1 MDRNFPRALNAV
13 LKHEGGYVNDPKD
26 PGGPTN
32 KGVTLA
38 TFRAYV
44 KPTGSID
51 DLKKITDAQVGVVYR
66 RHYWSKVMASDLPGG
81 VDYAVFD
88 FAVNSGPARAVKFL
102 QRALGA
108 VQDGKV
114 GPATLKDAREADR
127 NGLIDTICDM
137 RLKWLRTLP
146 TWGRFGKGWT
156 ARVEGVRR
164 LAKKLAA
171 EPDEAPKV
179 VVEKK
184 PVAVT
189 NTALEKPW
197 YSSPDVMVPVATTAV
212 PAAIPAFAG
221 FDPLFLIVAAVL
233 AAGLVVF
240 FVIRRDKQRA
250 SVEAKVQKIEQED
263 PE

>member
-13 LKHEGGYVNDPKD
+13 LKHEGGYVNHPND

-44 KPTGSID
+44 KPTGTVA
-51 DLKKITDAQVGVVYR
+51 DLKAISDAQVGVVYR

-88 FAVNSGPARAVKFL
+88 FAVNSGPARAAKFL
-102 QRALGA
+102 QRALGV

-114 GPATLKDAREADR
+114 GPATIKAAAGADR
-127 NGLIDTICDM
+127 DGLIDTVCDM
-137 RLKWLRTLP
+137 RLRWLRTLD
-146 TWGRFGKGWT
+146 TWKTFGKGWT
-156 ARVEGVRR
+156 SRVEGVRR

-189 NTALEKPW
+189 SRALDKPW
-197 YSSPDVMVPVATTAV
+197 YSSPDVIVPAVTTAV
-212 PAAIPAFAG
+212 PAAVPAFAG
-221 FDPLFLIVAAVL
+221 FDRWVMIVGVVL
-233 AAGLVVF
+233 AAALIVF
-240 FVIRRDKQRA
+240 FVIRRDRQRKA
-250 SVEAKVQKIEQED
+250 VDAKVEQIEQQE
-263 PE
+263 PS

>member
-51 DLKKITDAQVGVVYR
+51 DLKKISDAQVGVVYR

-81 VDYAVFD
+81 VDYAIFD
-88 FAVNSGPARAVKFL
+88 FAVNSGPARAAKFL
-102 QRALGA
+102 QRALGLT
-108 VQDGKV
+108 QDGKV
-114 GPATLKDAREADR
+114 GPATIAAANGADR
-127 NGLIDTICDM
+127 TGLIDTVCDM

-156 ARVEGVRR
+156 SRVEGVRR

-171 EPDEAPKV
+171 EPDDAPKV

-189 NTALEKPW
+189 SKALDKPW
-197 YSSPDVMVPVATTAV
+197 YSSPDVIV
-212 PAAIPAFAG
+212 PAVTTGVLPTVPALAG
-221 FDPLFLIVAAVL
+221 FDRWVLIIGIVAAFAL
-233 AAGLVVF
+233 IIFL
-240 FVIRRDKQRA
+240 VIRRDRQRKA
-250 SVEAKVQKIEQED
+250 VDAKVEQIEQQE